1 MKSTLISKL
10 PIKPEKYAE
19 DVYNQVDWECVESEM
34 SEGERKFVNGLIQ
47 YYQPETVLELGVSA
61 GGGTI
66 CLLNAL
72 QSIPRGGGV
81 LYSIDNS
88 IKYNWNPKVST
99 GYCAKLKYFDLLG
112 KCWHLMLGE
121 DPSAVME
128 KLNCKFD
135 FCVIDTSHIHPTE
148 TLNFISVLPFLND
161 GAVVVLHDTTMYA
174 LQEEYSYLRFFAP
187 RFLFSAVCA
196 EKYVP
201 NVIGWT
207 GEIPNIAAFQ
217 VNSDTRKY
225 CRNLFDELYLPWKIE
240 VPNDAM
246 ESIRALVSKYYG
258 DEMLVCFDEAVKM
271 NRSLLLDDYFGMMN
285 FLKQYEWLDSNTVF
299 YGAGAE
305 MRKLLHILD
314 TNKVAF
320 KFQIWDRDAERIGKI
335 GEHIVLLPKPDKPVA
350 KGQKMIVTIKSDRIF
365 GEIKGR
371 YEALGWTVHHRLE
384 ECFKN

>member
-1 MKSTLISKL
+1 MKSTLISNL
-10 PIKPEKYAE
+10 QIKPETYAE
-19 DVYNQVDWECVESEM
+19 DVYYQVDWECVESEM

-47 YYQPETVLELGVSA
+47 YYQPENVLELGVSA

-72 QSIPRGGGV
+72 QNLPRGV

-88 IKYNWNPKVST
+88 VKYNWNSKVST
-99 GYCAKLKYFDLLG
+99 GYCAKLKYSELLD
-112 KCWHLMLGE
+112 KSWHLMLGQ

-128 KLNCKFD
+128 KLDCKFD
-135 FCVIDTSHIHPTE
+135 FCVIDTSHLHPTE

-174 LQEEYSYLRFFAP
+174 HQVEYSYLRYFAP

-201 NVIGWT
+201 KVIGWT

-217 VNSDTRKY
+217 VNSNTRKY

-240 VPNDAM
+240 VPDDAM
-246 ESIRALVSKYYG
+246 TSMRTLVSKYYG
-258 DEMLVCFDEAVKM
+258 DEMLACFDEAVKM
-271 NRSLLLDDYFGMMN
+271 NRSLLLDDYFGTMN
-285 FLKQYEWLDSNTVF
+285 FLKQYERMNPDTVF

-305 MRKLLHILD
+305 MRKLLRILD
-314 TNKVAF
+314 TNKVNF

-335 GEHIVLLPKPDKPVA
+335 GEHIVLPPKPDEPA
-350 KGQKMIVTIKSDRIF
+350 ASGQTMIVTIKDDRTF
-365 GEIKGR
+365 GEVRKK
-371 YEALGWTVHHRLE
+371 YEALGYMVHHRLE
-384 ECFKN
+384 ECFAD